1 MTVPTV
7 VVAPSLTRWLTAS
20 PTSVGERKVT
30 VGGTTVREVLESLF
44 AEYPTLRGYATDERG
59 ALRHHV
65 VAFVDGV
72 PVRDKQGLGEP
83 VPADGEVYLL
93 QALSGG

>member
-1 MTVPTV
+1 MPTI
-7 VVAPSLTRWLTAS
+7 VVAPSLTRWLTAT
-20 PTSVGERKVT
+20 PTSVGERSV
-30 VGGTTVREVLESLF
+30 VVPGTTVREVLEGLF
-44 AEYPTLRGYATDERG
+44 AEYPVLRGYATDERG

-65 VAFVDGV
+65 VAFVDGA
-72 PVRDKQGLGEP
+72 PVRDKVRLDEP